1 MKTLF
6 YIEAIT
12 NLILVVLYHLHMF
25 QLNSYFYEKH
35 FNWMKNNK
43 SKIIKQVVLP
53 VITLILVIFNNKA
66 CLIFA
71 DVVMLALIICN
82 IPKEKSKIPLKYTA
96 RVKRMLITEFIIVLV
111 ILLVGRRNF
120 AITLSILNALA
131 FALCLISNLINKPI
145 EIGIKNY
152 YINDAKKILK
162 SMPNLTVIGVTGSY
176 GKTSVKNYLGKML
189 SQKYEVLITPKNY
202 NTTMGVVKTIREN
215 LRPTHQIFV
224 CEMGATHVGDI
235 KEICDIVNPTIG
247 IITAVGP
254 QHLESFK
261 SIDNILNTKFE
272 LADSVEN
279 NNGVMFLNY
288 SNELIAGKQFNGKK
302 FTYGIDNK
310 KLDCNAYNIKV
321 NETGLT
327 FTINT
332 DINEK
337 SENDFET
344 NLLGEHNVINLAGA
358 IACSNYLG
366 IPLKKLVP
374 KVREIKSVK
383 HRLELVSH
391 GRINIIDDAYNSN
404 PVSSKYAIN
413 ALSKFNDGI
422 RVLVTPG
429 LIELG
434 SEQDKFNYELGKFA
448 KDKVDYIYIV
458 GNTNSKSIIDGAV
471 DSGFD
476 KSKIKF
482 ANGPQEAV
490 ASASQLDM
498 NKPITILLENDLPD
512 NYQ

>member
-1 MKTLF
+1 MKLF
-6 YIEAIT
+6 YIESIV
-12 NLILVVLYHLHMF
+12 NLILVIIYHMHMF

-35 FNWMKNNK
+35 FNWMKKNK
-43 SKIIKQVVLP
+43 NKVLKQVILAL
-53 VITLILVIFNNKA
+53 IATLFILVKNRFGIVM
-66 CLIFA
+66 A
-71 DVVMLALIICN
+71 DVVMLIAIICN
-82 IPKEKSKIPLKYTA
+82 IPKEKSKISLKYTA
-96 RVKRMLITEFIIVLV
+96 RVKRMLTTEAIIVLV
-111 ILLVGRRNF
+111 I
-120 AITLSILNALA
+120 TLISRKNIGLTLGLINVFA
-131 FALCLISNLINKPI
+131 FALCLIANLINKPI
-145 EIGIKNY
+145 EKAIQNY

-162 SMPNLTVIGVTGSY
+162 SMPNLTIIGVTGSY

-235 KEICDIVNPTIG
+235 KEICDIVHPTLG

-261 SIDNILNTKFE
+261 SIDNILSTKFE
-272 LADSVEN
+272 LADEVEK

-288 SNELIAGKQFNGKK
+288 NNDLIANKEFSGKK
-302 FTYGIDNK
+302 FTYGINDD
-310 KLDCNAYNIKV
+310 KLDCNASNIKV

-337 SENDFET
+337 DENNFQT
-344 NLLGEHNVINLAGA
+344 NLLGEHNVVNLAGA

-374 KVREIKSVK
+374 RVREIKSVK
-383 HRLELVSH
+383 HRLELVNH

-413 ALSKFNDGI
+413 ALSKFDEGLRI
-422 RVLVTPG
+422 LVTPG

-434 SEQDKFNYELGKFA
+434 EEQEKFNYEFGKFA
-448 KDKVDYIYIV
+448 SDKVDYIFIV
-458 GNTNSKSIIDGAV
+458 GNTNSKAIIEGAV
-471 DSGFD
+471 DGGFD
-476 KSKIKF
+476 KSKIK
-482 ANGPQEAV
+482 AATSPQEAV
-490 ASASQLDM
+490 AEASKLDL
-498 NKPITILLENDLPD
+498 NKQITILLENDLPD